1 MAKLVGQLAL
11 SRALAWTRRVRSR
24 VVPYSSAA
32 IDSLRDLVLPPT
44 CSFCEVDLADEAE
57 SSLAARSRLCDPCRG
72 RIVQEPVNRCLRCA
86 SAVAPTMVGPDC
98 PWCRKQDLRFDRAF
112 ALATYRDEL
121 RDAVIRLKHSGQE
134 ALSTALAEMS
144 WERNGAGVRGA
155 AADIV
160 VPVPMHWWR
169 RLVQGHNGPDLAASF
184 WAARLQLVD
193 YPRLLVRNRRTRPQ
207 AGLSPPE
214 RQANVHNAFSV
225 RRGHNVRGARVLLVD
240 DILTTGATCS
250 EAARTLK
257 RAGAASVAVVVVGR
271 AQSETGK

>member
-11 SRALAWTRRVRSR
+11 DRALEWGRRIRGR
-24 VVPYSSAA
+24 FLPYSSVALG
-32 IDSLRDLVLPPT
+32 SLRDLVLPPT
-44 CSFCEVDLADEAE
+44 CSYCEIDLARDAA
-57 SSLAARSRLCDPCRG
+57 SSGTAHSRLCEPCRALLG
-72 RIVQEPVNRCLRCA
+72 QDIVMRCRRCA
-86 SAVAPTMVGPDC
+86 SAVAPTVVGPDC
-98 PWCRKQDLRFDRAF
+98 PWCRKLDLRFDRAF
-112 ALATYRDEL
+112 ALATYRDDL

-144 WERNGAGVRGA
+144 WERNGDAVRSIGP
-155 AADIV
+155 DIV

-169 RLVQGHNGPDLAASF
+169 RIVQGHNGPDLAASF
-184 WAARLQLVD
+184 WAARLRLGD
-193 YPRLLVRNRRTRPQ
+193 YPRLLIRNRRTRPQ
-207 AGLSPPE
+207 AGLSPNE
-214 RQANVHNAFSV
+214 RQANVRNAFSV

>member
-1 MAKLVGQLAL
+1 MRG
-11 SRALAWTRRVRSR
+11 RF
-24 VVPYSSAA
+24 VPYSSAA
-32 IDSLRDLVLPPT
+32 LDSLRDLVLPPT
-44 CSFCEVDLADEAE
+44 CSFCEVDLPPDADTPV
-57 SSLAARSRLCDPCRG
+57 AARGRLCDRCREL
-72 RIVQEPVNRCLRCA
+72 IAQVPVNRCSRCA
-86 SAVAPTMVGPDC
+86 SAVAPTVVGPDC

-112 ALATYRDEL
+112 TLATYRDEL

-144 WERNGAGVRGA
+144 WERNGDVVRSV

-160 VPVPMHWWR
+160 VPVPMHWLR
-169 RLVQGHNGPDLAASF
+169 RVVQGHNGPDLAASF
-184 WAARLQLVD
+184 WASRLGLGD

-207 AGLSPPE
+207 AGLSPNE
-214 RQANVHNAFSV
+214 RQANVRNAFSV